1 VTQSTPQLSFVSADA
16 VRDVL
21 NWKAVIDGLKA
32 AYSLPHGPRVS
43 PPRTLALEDKSWL
56 RSLIAIPPGARFM
69 GGKLFGAGASPA
81 FNYLITLAEQ
91 DTGAIRAFVD
101 GAFVTSF
108 RTASTSAAALDHI
121 ADDEPLT
128 LGLIGSGQEAMAHA
142 QAINAIRPI
151 REVRVYSP
159 TPASRE
165 RFAKTFT
172 DETGVPVVPCATPQ
186 DAVRPATVVV
196 AAARSRDESPILYG
210 DWLDNAKVVVS
221 IGSTVPSQREI
232 DVSVVDACDFIVCD
246 VLEEV
251 LHETGDMIAA
261 REAGLEFDH
270 KAVSLNALLMGQ
282 AEDQLKAAKLPMF
295 KSVGAGIQ
303 DVVCAE
309 MVYRL
314 AEEAGKLIPLPI
326 EFYTKS

>member
-1 VTQSTPQLSFVSADA
+1 MTQSTPQLSFVSADA

-165 RFAKTFT
+165 RFAVLRCNLFQMDLVHLGTRHRRAAFL
-172 DETGVPVVPCATPQ
+172 AQ
-186 DAVRPATVVV
+186 DGWAG
-196 AAARSRDESPILYG
+196 S
-210 DWLDNAKVVVS
+210 WLA
-221 IGSTVPSQREI
+221 P
-232 DVSVVDACDFIVCD
+232 
-246 VLEEV
+246 
-251 LHETGDMIAA
+251 
-261 REAGLEFDH
+261 
-270 KAVSLNALLMGQ
+270 
-282 AEDQLKAAKLPMF
+282 
-295 KSVGAGIQ
+295 
-303 DVVCAE
+303 
-309 MVYRL
+309 
-314 AEEAGKLIPLPI
+314 
-326 EFYTKS
+326 